1 MLLLNQRAIVIWL
14 HTTRVFM
21 DILTRNLP
29 SCAQRWIAGAAW
41 YIPSRENQRVIIL
54 VHGYNNGRTNGFL
67 DEFVPFACRHHDA
80 GFFVMMIDLRGHGLS
95 EDARSTWLEQRG
107 YQAGNIGVLGY
118 SLGAGSVIAAA
129 AEEADIGAVWV
140 DSLFADI
147 QSVMDHG

>member
-1 MLLLNQRAIVIWL
+1 
-14 HTTRVFM
+14 
-21 DILTRNLP
+21 
-29 SCAQRWIAGAAW
+29 
-41 YIPSRENQRVIIL
+41 
-54 VHGYNNGRTNGFL
+54 
-67 DEFVPFACRHHDA
+67 
-80 GFFVMMIDLRGHGLS
+80 MMIDLRGHGLS
-95 EDARSTWLEQRG
+95 EDARSTFGITARRDVLGAVYWLEQRG